1 MNEEDYKTYIDFG
14 ASKMRIGIFD
24 KNFSNL
30 IFLTEKECFYDF
42 NLKYLNSE
50 ETKKILHEL
59 IILAEKKIGSYIKN
73 VNLMFDLPNL
83 YSKRTKR
90 CHHHYTLRQS
100 PILFVVLM
108 YNT

>member
-83 YSKRTKR
+83 YSIDLSIKKKFRK
-90 CHHHYTLRQS
+90 
-100 PILFVVLM
+100 
-108 YNT
+108 